1 MTVTSGQVGATMVR
15 IVQDKNIATLHVI
28 FVFANDRFNALSHA
42 AQMDGHVRC
51 IGNQMP
57 FSAEQ
62 SAREIQTLFDVD
74 GVGCILQLQAHL
86 FGNVHEQVI
95 ENLQQHR
102 VDRGARSVLVCRT
115 SMRLNSK

>member
-1 MTVTSGQVGATMVR
+1 MVR
-15 IVQDKNIATLHVI
+15 IVQDKHIAALHVV
-28 FVFANDRFNALSHA
+28 FVFANDSFNALSHA

-57 FSAEQ
+57 LGAEQ
-62 SAREIQTLFDVD
+62 GAREIQTLFDVD
-74 GVGCILQLQAHL
+74 GVSGVLKLQAHL

-102 VDRGARSVLVCRT
+102 VDRGARSVLGLPRF
-115 SMRLNSK
+115 NAA